1 MRRLLVPLVASFAAA
16 CGSPTPPIEPPKGAD
31 PSVVASA
38 ATSASSVRPAAS
50 APPTPT
56 ASVSAAPAATSAP
69 AAELPKELTVLV
81 IGDSF
86 AQALGLG
93 LKHRERELGMR
104 VLIRGQQATYIP
116 EWAGPNRGVDRMIR
130 ADAPD
135 LVLIALGGNELAMTT
150 PEIRRPKVAE
160 LVAKVGDI
168 PCIWLSPPLWNIKD
182 NGLLGVIR
190 GASSPC
196 RYFDS
201 DKLVPSVPRGS
212 DKIHPS
218 AEGQRVWAD
227 GLLAWMRGELAPPAG
242 KAKLALRP
250 RPDSE

>member
-1 MRRLLVPLVASFAAA
+1 MRRPLVSLAACLATA
-16 CGSPTPPIEPPKGAD
+16 CGSPTPPVEPAKGAE
-31 PSVVASA
+31 PLLPASA
-38 ATSASSVRPAAS
+38 VAPAAS
-50 APPTPT
+50 AALV
-56 ASVSAAPAATSAP
+56 ASASAPASAGSAPAVESASAP
-69 AAELPKELTVLV
+69 AAELPKNLTVLV

-104 VLIRGQQATYIP
+104 VLLRGQQATYIP
-116 EWAGPNRGVDRMIR
+116 EWAGPNRGVDRMIQ
-130 ADAPD
+130 AESPD
-135 LVLIALGGNELAMTT
+135 IVLIALGGNELAMTT

-160 LVAKVGDI
+160 LVAKVGNV
-168 PCIWLSPPLWNIKD
+168 PCVWLSPPLWNIKD

-201 DKLVPSVPRGS
+201 DKVVPSVPRGS

-218 AEGQRVWAD
+218 VEGQKVWAD
-227 GLLAWMRGELAPPAG
+227 GLLAWLRAELAPPMG

-250 RPDSE
+250 RPESE

>member
-1 MRRLLVPLVASFAAA
+1 M
-16 CGSPTPPIEPPKGAD
+16 T
-31 PSVVASA
+31 ASA
-38 ATSASSVRPAAS
+38 
-50 APPTPT
+50 
-56 ASVSAAPAATSAP
+56 SAAPAATSAP
-69 AAELPKELTVLV
+69 AAEIPKGLTVLV

-104 VLIRGQQATYIP
+104 VLLRGQQATYIP
-116 EWAGPNRGVDRMIR
+116 EWAGPNRGVDRMIKS
-130 ADAPD
+130 DSPD

-160 LVAKVGDI
+160 LVAKVGHV
-168 PCIWLSPPLWNIKD
+168 PCVWLSPPLWNIKD

-218 AEGQRVWAD
+218 AEGQKVWAD
-227 GLLAWMRGELAPPAG
+227 GLLAWMRGELAPPMG
-242 KAKLALRP
+242 EAKLALRP